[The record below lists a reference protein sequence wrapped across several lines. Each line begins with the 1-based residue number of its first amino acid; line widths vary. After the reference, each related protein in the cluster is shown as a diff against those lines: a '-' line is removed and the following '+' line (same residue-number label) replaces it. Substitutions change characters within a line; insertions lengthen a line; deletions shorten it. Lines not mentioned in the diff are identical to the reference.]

1 MKNKNRQD
9 NIFLKYEGDKYFDRN
24 RINFNKAIFDSVKYL
39 KPNKSHNILEVGC
52 GSGTTLSRIN
62 KIFKSKVFGLDA
74 SKKAI
79 NFAKSKY
86 NLKNLFNNTFLS
98 FRTIKKFDIVI
109 SGWFLYVTP
118 DEIINSTIKKLIRLV
133 KKNSFLVICDYDT
146 PKSYLNNWKY
156 NKNIKS
162 YKRDLLKLV
171 YKNDKKLYLVSKKLF
186 IHNGIEIKKY
196 DKKLKL
202 DNIFT
207 VLIFKKI

>member
-118 DEIINSTIKKLIRLV
+118 DEIINATIKKLIRLV

>member
-1 MKNKNRQD
+1 MGNKNRQD

-62 KIFKSKVFGLDA
+62 KIFKSKVFGLDT

-146 PKSYLNNWKY
+146 PKSYLNDWKY

>member
-1 MKNKNRQD
+1 MGNKNRQD

-118 DEIINSTIKKLIRLV
+118 DEIINATIKKLIRLV